1 MKERYDAKTACRFAF
16 LGRALAEL
24 GQDETE
30 IEQRIGVVRVRV
42 ECRAVVLYS
51 LVQQADL
58 STITAK
64 VFEKDADGVFV
75 EITPAPTVTVATAIL
90 DTVDTT
96 NEIWT
101 VDTIGHNFIH
111 DLGAVYFPNGG
122 KIVKAEYKFTYVGG
136 DVGWGVWEGPVR
148 GVSSS

>member
-1 MKERYDAKTACRFAF
+1 MVDNIQVEWREDGSATVIGRVTARNGSGAATGISGEGKF
-16 LGRALAEL
+16 
-24 GQDETE
+24 
-30 IEQRIGVVRVRV
+30 
-42 ECRAVVLYS
+42 
-51 LVQQADL
+51 VQQADL

>member
-1 MKERYDAKTACRFAF
+1 MVDNIQVEWRGDGSATVIGRVTARNGSGAATGISGEGKF
-16 LGRALAEL
+16 
-24 GQDETE
+24 
-30 IEQRIGVVRVRV
+30 
-42 ECRAVVLYS
+42 
-51 LVQQADL
+51 VQQADL